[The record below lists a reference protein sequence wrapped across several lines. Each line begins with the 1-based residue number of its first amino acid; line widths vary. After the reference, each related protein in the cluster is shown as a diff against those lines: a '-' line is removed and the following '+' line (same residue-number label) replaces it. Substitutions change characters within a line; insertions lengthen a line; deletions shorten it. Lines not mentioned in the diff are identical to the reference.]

1 MTPTVETR
9 DRSRL
14 ALLLDIAHR
23 LRTPAGVISGY
34 VEMLHD
40 GDIPLE
46 AALPAL
52 ESQVAEL
59 LTTLDAMLD
68 EASTSLEAQERW
80 SARLRTARENNDRI
94 LAETRRL
101 VERSS
106 RLVRTRPNLERPP
119 KASRASF

>member
-1 MTPTVETR
+1 MTQTVETR

-14 ALLLDIAHR
+14 AFLLDIAHR
-23 LRTPAGVISGY
+23 LRTPAGVIHGY

-40 GDIPLE
+40 GDISLE

-52 ESQVAEL
+52 ESQAAEL

-80 SARLRTARENNDRI
+80 SGRLRAAREKNDHVM
-94 LAETRRL
+94 AETRRL
-101 VERSS
+101 VEKST
-106 RLVRTRPNLERPP
+106 RLVNGRPNQRP
-119 KASRASF
+119 